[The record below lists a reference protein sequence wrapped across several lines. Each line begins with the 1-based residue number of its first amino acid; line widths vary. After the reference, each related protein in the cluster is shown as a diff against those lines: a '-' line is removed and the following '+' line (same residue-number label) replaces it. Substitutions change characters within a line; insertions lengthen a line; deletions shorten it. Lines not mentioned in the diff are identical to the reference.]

1 MLVYMY
7 FLTNP
12 ITSFFYLA
20 VFTPAISH
28 YRSFIKHCD
37 FCFND
42 WSKKK
47 KFHFSELLIN
57 LMARKKLIL
66 KNLIACFV
74 AKPIPRTAHWSYH
87 QWTKVLLLSCAT
99 CWLQQILSE
108 NSSACFPIA
117 GHMRD
122 VCLISTTAFSFK
134 QKVTTKCSLWQT
146 RW

>member
-1 MLVYMY
+1 MRHSDGYGLKSIRGKDDLISQTPREFNKELTFMLVYMY

-74 AKPIPRTAHWSYH
+74 AKPIPRTAH
-87 QWTKVLLLSCAT
+87 
-99 CWLQQILSE
+99 
-108 NSSACFPIA
+108 
-117 GHMRD
+117 
-122 VCLISTTAFSFK
+122 
-134 QKVTTKCSLWQT
+134 
-146 RW
+146 